1 MTNVHAL
8 IIDDNPYNVE
18 VLEHLLTSLG
28 NSVTTLQDPMKLE
41 DVVTKPEQIDIVF
54 LDLEMPKRDGY
65 QMLHI
70 LRDDLGL
77 SIPVVAYTVHTSE
90 MDEAR
95 ALGFD
100 GFLGKPLD
108 PRRFADQ
115 LSRLLA
121 GQSVWDI
128 P

>member
-8 IIDDNPYNVE
+8 IVDDNPYNTE

-28 NSVTTLQDPMKLE
+28 NSFTTLQDPMRLE
-41 DVVTKPEQIDIVF
+41 DVVTELKQVDIVF
-54 LDLEMPKRDGY
+54 LDLEMPKRNGY
-65 QMLHI
+65 QMLQI
-70 LRDDLGL
+70 LKDDLGL
-77 SIPVVAYTVHTSE
+77 SIPVVAYTVHTGE

-115 LSRLLA
+115 LDRLLA
-121 GQSVWDI
+121 GEPVWEI
-128 P
+128 S